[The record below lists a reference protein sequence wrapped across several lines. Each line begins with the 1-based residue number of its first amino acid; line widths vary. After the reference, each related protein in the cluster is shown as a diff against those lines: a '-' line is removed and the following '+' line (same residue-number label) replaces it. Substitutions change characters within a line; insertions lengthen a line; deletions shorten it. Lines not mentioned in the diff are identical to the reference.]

1 MSEEKSVNKK
11 SNFNDIL
18 QGLSELNKQNIVTV
32 YVPSIDEEINFRPLT
47 VKQQKQIL
55 STGIDAEL
63 ENLSFSNAMNDIIM
77 ENCLSDKQSI
87 KIIDKPAI
95 LLQLRQKAVGD
106 MVNIK
111 AEDTEYKISITEQID
126 KVRNMK
132 VKRKSNFTIKSD
144 GIEITGRTP
153 NLKIDTL
160 YNKQFTKKIKK
171 ENKGSQLTLSDVVGD
186 IFVHE
191 MVKYIDTI
199 TLGDNVVRMDGSLS
213 VDQSIKLFES
223 LPMSLSLA
231 VAEEI
236 KTTRELEVAT
246 ISSDLL
252 PEDTQ
257 ITIDASLFTTE

>member
-32 YVPSIDEEINFRPLT
+32 YVPSIDDEINFRPLT

-77 ENCLSDKQSI
+77 ENCLSDKQAI

-106 MVNIK
+106 MVNIN
-111 AEDTEYKISITEQID
+111 AEDTEYKISIAEQID

-153 NLKIDTL
+153 NLKIDTI

-191 MVKYIDTI
+191 MVKYVDTI

-213 VDQSIKLFES
+213 IDQSIKLFES

-252 PEDTQ
+252 PEDIQ

>member
-18 QGLSELNKQNIVTV
+18 QGLSELNKQNIVKV
-32 YVPSIDEEINFRPLT
+32 YVPSIGGEVNFRPLT

-106 MVNIK
+106 IVNI
-111 AEDTEYKISITEQID
+111 ETEETEYKISISDQID
-126 KVRNMK
+126 KVRGMK
-132 VKRKSNFTIKSD
+132 STNNDDFTVKSD

-153 NLKIDTL
+153 NLKVDTI
-160 YNKQFTKKIKK
+160 YNKQFTRKIKK

-191 MVKYIDTI
+191 MVKYVDTI
-199 TLGDNVVRMDGSLS
+199 TLNEHVVKLDGSLS

-223 LPMSLSLA
+223 LPMSLSLS

-236 KTTRELEVAT
+236 KTTRELELAT